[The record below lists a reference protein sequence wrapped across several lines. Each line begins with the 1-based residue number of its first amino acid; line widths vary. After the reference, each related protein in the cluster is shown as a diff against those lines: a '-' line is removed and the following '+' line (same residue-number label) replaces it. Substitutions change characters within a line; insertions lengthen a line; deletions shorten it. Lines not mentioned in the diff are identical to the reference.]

1 MRYNLE
7 FRKLTFYGLTRPQSI
22 RKSKQ
27 ISGQTILSSPQ
38 DVEFNPNFAKNRD
51 IPVVKN
57 SVTRPVTPAVLTTD
71 TLSTFY
77 STLITCQIPAYN
89 PVENIT
95 QNNQV
100 LENLVFRDI
109 QCNVR
114 HKHIQFL
121 WPVKVERFPNID
133 HISCMRLKKKVKS
146 GLKLLKEFVICWIYM
161 YMGVFLKRRPKT

>member
-38 DVEFNPNFAKNRD
+38 DAEFNPNFAKNCD

-71 TLSTFY
+71 SLSTFY

-89 PVENIT
+89 LYYIFQYTYLIQKSHFVWIQYIV
-95 QNNQV
+95 QN
-100 LENLVFRDI
+100 
-109 QCNVR
+109 C
-114 HKHIQFL
+114 
-121 WPVKVERFPNID
+121 PKVGFFERRRQDVDDRAQRKQTLNKY
-133 HISCMRLKKKVKS
+133 S
-146 GLKLLKEFVICWIYM
+146 
-161 YMGVFLKRRPKT
+161 GVFY